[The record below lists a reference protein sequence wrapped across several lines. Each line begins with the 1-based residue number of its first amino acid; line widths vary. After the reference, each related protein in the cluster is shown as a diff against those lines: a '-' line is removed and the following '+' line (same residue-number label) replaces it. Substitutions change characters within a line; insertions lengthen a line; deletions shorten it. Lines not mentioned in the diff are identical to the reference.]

1 MRKRLL
7 KFVATVV
14 VLITLSVGL
23 AFVQGYEMNL
33 GVVALKLGNGE
44 EALSRLGPLARLGDG
59 TAQFQL
65 GCMYAL
71 GWGEPGVPRN
81 DKEAIYWFERAG
93 FYKEKGVDPAAPAEL
108 GVAESYAKG
117 TDGVKADPVESA
129 KWLRLAAAGGSKE
142 AVAMLRRG
150 TTVSRP

>member
-1 MRKRLL
+1 
-7 KFVATVV
+7 
-14 VLITLSVGL
+14 
-23 AFVQGYEMNL
+23 
-33 GVVALKLGNGE
+33 
-44 EALSRLGPLARLGDG
+44 
-59 TAQFQL
+59 
-65 GCMYAL
+65 MYAL
-71 GWGEPGVPRN
+71 GWGEPGVLRN

-93 FYKEKGVDPAAPAEL
+93 FYKEKGVDPGAPAEL

-142 AVAMLRRG
+142 AVAILRRG